1 MHLPLNEARDVVKRL
16 GSARAKARVRR
27 ERTPTAATHQNNT
40 SRVRGGPPGPRQ
52 SGPRACEQIAC
63 FGFLHRSTCHGYRG
77 GSCAATQPSLA
88 KSHSLWPPIA
98 DREGDNG

>member
-1 MHLPLNEARDVVKRL
+1 VSDSRDYAAMATPVT
-16 GSARAKARVRR
+16 SARAKARVRR

-40 SRVRGGPPGPRQ
+40 SRVRGGRLDHDKAVCASANRSLV
-52 SGPRACEQIAC
+52 SGS
-63 FGFLHRSTCHGYRG
+63 STDQPAHGYRG